1 MHLKENY
8 LLGIDQGTTNVKANI
23 MDEDGNV
30 IATSSRPL
38 TPIIPG
44 PGMVEQNPVEWW
56 DKACSI
62 LKEITAKAGPDVVER
77 IRGISISSQI
87 ISMVPLAKDGT
98 PVRNCITYQDTRSAA
113 ELDYLVSVLGRD
125 HFAEII
131 GAPPSAAFLSNKI
144 LWFKKNEPA
153 LFEKTAGILQAN
165 GFLNYKLTGVMAI
178 DLDCASRCQCLDIR
192 TRKWSDEIGKA
203 IGVDLN
209 TVLPQPSNIT
219 DIIGTVTEKAAEET
233 GLKAGTPVC
242 AGASDAMASMY
253 ATGISR
259 IGEVGE
265 ASGTTSLLFTGTDR
279 PGHYDDPVVTFPCA
293 IKGMPYLFDAPINA
307 SGAAVKWFLDT
318 WGTQEK
324 ADAEKLGISPFEHI
338 NRISDPVKPGSEGLM
353 FFPYLL
359 GERAPLWNSY
369 CRGMFIGM
377 TLSSKREHFFRSVF
391 EGTAYAVRHVLETV
405 SKTSGRYP
413 DSLRI
418 AGGGAKSL
426 TWCKIKASALHM
438 PVSTLDDKSGDV
450 PFGDVLIAGNA
461 VGVFPD
467 LTEAV
472 KRVVQVKE
480 VIDPVPEWEKAY
492 DDLFP
497 YYIEMYQHL
506 DADLKRYKET
516 VDAI

>member
-1 MHLKENY
+1 MSLKENY

-30 IATSSRPL
+30 IATASRPN

-44 PGMVEQNPVEWW
+44 LNMVEQDPRQWW
-56 DKACSI
+56 DNTRSI
-62 LKEITAKAGPDVVER
+62 LKEITAAAGRDVVDR

-87 ISMVPLAKDGT
+87 ISLVPVARDGS
-98 PVRNCITYQDTRSAA
+98 PVRNAITYQDTRSAA
-113 ELDYLVSVLGRD
+113 ELDYLVAQLGRD

-131 GAPPSAAFLSNKI
+131 GAPPSVAFLSNKI
-144 LWFKKNEPA
+144 LWYKNHEPEN
-153 LFEKTAGILQAN
+153 FEKTAWILQAN
-165 GFLNYKLTGVMAI
+165 GYLNFQLTGVAAI
-178 DLDCASRCQCLDIR
+178 DLDCASRSQCLDVR
-192 TRKWSDEIGKA
+192 TRTWSDELSKIMGL
-203 IGVDLN
+203 DLN
-209 TVLPQPSNIT
+209 DILPAPSSIT
-219 DIIGTVTEKAAEET
+219 DIIGSVTAKAAEET

-265 ASGTTSLLFTGTDR
+265 ASGTTSLLFTGTDK
-279 PGHYDDPVVTFPCA
+279 PGHYYDPVVTFPCA
-293 IKGMPYLFDAPINA
+293 IDGMPYLFDAPITT

-324 ADAEKLGISPFEHI
+324 ADAEKLGINSFEYI
-338 NRISDPVKPGSEGLM
+338 NRISEPVKPGSDGLM

-369 CRGMFIGM
+369 AKGMFIGM
-377 TLSSKREHFFRSVF
+377 TLNSKREHFFRAVF
-391 EGTAYAVRHVLETV
+391 EGTAYAVRHVVETV
-405 SKTSGRYP
+405 AKTAGRYP

-426 TWCKIKASALHM
+426 TWCKIKASMLHV

-472 KRVVQVKE
+472 KRVVSVKE

-492 DDLFP
+492 DALFP

-506 DADLKRYKET
+506 DNDLMRYKAT